1 MKANQIEGFNP
12 ESVLTIMNAANE
24 YRKVLELVIEEETN
38 SWAAKHQ
45 VMDYVIAK
53 STYHMC
59 KKALITMG
67 YITE

>member
-1 MKANQIEGFNP
+1 MRKDQIVGFNP

-38 SWAAKHQ
+38 SRTAKHY
-45 VMDYVIAK
+45 VMDYVTAK
-53 STYHMC
+53 STYYMC